1 MGKALI
7 EYSPLFRK
15 IITECDDILASLP
28 DKPSWSIVEELRKSP
43 DEANV
48 HKAEYSQPLCTA
60 LQLGLVTLLDS
71 WGLKPDVVVGHSSGE
86 IAAAYTAGL
95 MSMSDAI
102 TNAYYRGL
110 VLSESVNKLNDGASR
125 GSMCAVGLSQHKAM
139 ELLGDVADQVQLAAV
154 NSPTSCTISGDRD
167 AIEEII
173 AICRTRGHF
182 CRKLRV
188 DVGMLVR
195 PSILPHFA
203 LD

>member
-1 MGKALI
+1 MGKSLI

-15 IITECDDILASLP
+15 TISECDSILAGLS
-28 DKPSWSIVEELRKSP
+28 DKPSWSIAKELQKGP
-43 DEANV
+43 DETNV
-48 HKAEYSQPLCTA
+48 CKAEYSQPLSTA
-60 LQLGLVTLLDS
+60 LQLGLVTLLGS

-86 IAAAYTAGL
+86 IAAAYAAGF

-110 VLSESVNKLNDGASR
+110 ALSESVNNSDNRVSG
-125 GSMCAVGLSQHKAM
+125 GSMCAVGLSQDKAM
-139 ELLGDVADQVQLAAV
+139 ELLGDFSDRIQLAAV
-154 NSPTSCTISGDRD
+154 NSPTSCTLSGDRD

-188 DVGMLVR
+188 DVGKFVPVSMFSNFGLC
-195 PSILPHFA
+195 
-203 LD
+203 